1 MSAALPISYG
11 GLIISLGFIVLAGVS
26 SVALRLGL
34 GRDLIWGTVRCV
46 AQLFLM
52 GFVLRFLFGLESAWP
67 VWLVFAGMILLAA
80 QIVSGRVGRSG
91 APVFWPTLVTMLL
104 SYSVVS
110 VVVTALI
117 VQVRPWYK
125 PQYFLPLGGMVIGN
139 SMTAMALALERLLSG
154 LDRNRA
160 QVELFLSLGA
170 DRNEAS
176 RPFLRE
182 AIRAGMMPSIVS
194 MMGVGVVFIPGMMTG
209 QVLAGADPLVA
220 VGYQIVVMLMLVGST
235 ALGSVV
241 SCLWLRRLC
250 FTAAQQLRPGLRPG
264 KRAT

>member
-1 MSAALPISYG
+1 MSQALPIGYG
-11 GLIISLGFIVLAGVS
+11 GLILSLGFIVLAGVS
-26 SVALRLGL
+26 SVVLRLGL
-34 GRDLIWGTVRCV
+34 GRELIWGTIRCV
-46 AQLFLM
+46 AQLYLM
-52 GFVLRFLFGLESAWP
+52 GFVLRFLFGLDSAWP
-67 VWLVFAGMILLAA
+67 VLLVFGGMILMAA
-80 QIVSGRVGRSG
+80 QIVHGRVGRKG
-91 APVFWPTLVTMLL
+91 APVFWPTFVTMLL

-117 VQVRPWYK
+117 VGVQPWYK

-154 LDRNRA
+154 LGRNRA

-209 QVLAGADPLVA
+209 QVLAGSDPLVA
-220 VGYQIVVMLMLVGST
+220 VAYQIVVMLMLVGST

-250 FTAAQQLRPGLRPG
+250 FTAAHQLRPGL
-264 KRAT
+264 K